1 MILVKCNTNY
11 KSKIHPPHFTNYK
24 TELICARDRQNN
36 QNNIKQ
42 LMLL

>member
-1 MILVKCNTNY
+1 MILVKYNTNY
-11 KSKIHPPHFTNYK
+11 KRYKPPHFTNYK
-24 TELICARDRQNN
+24 TEAKDIQNN